1 MPAGITASEDE
12 YFIFFQG
19 IYPSWGPQKN
29 YGSKLSFEE
38 NLGLS
43 SDRAYEVYRLM
54 LNNPSMST
62 EQVDFMMNH
71 TISVGYSFSER
82 KLAGTHKCPDNLTR
96 IRKEQY
102 DLMDKK
108 SRKIEFRIIAR

>member
-1 MPAGITASEDE
+1 MA
-12 YFIFFQG
+12 IFLYYCQLRIEG
-19 IYPSWGPQKN
+19 HTDPSWGPEKN

-71 TISVGYSFSER
+71 TIAVGYSFSER
-82 KLAGTHKCPDNLTR
+82 KLAGTHKYPDNLTR
-96 IRKEQY
+96 
-102 DLMDKK
+102 DSMDKR